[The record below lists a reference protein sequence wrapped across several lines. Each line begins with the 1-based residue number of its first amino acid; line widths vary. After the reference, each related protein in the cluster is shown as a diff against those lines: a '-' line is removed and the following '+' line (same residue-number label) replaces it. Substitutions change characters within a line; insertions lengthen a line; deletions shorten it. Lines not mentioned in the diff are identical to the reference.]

1 MAEFKCGSCGASFP
15 SAEALRSHAKMK
27 VTEESPHYAKMA
39 AKGQGTLIF
48 PGTPES
54 ESPR

>member
-1 MAEFKCGSCGASFP
+1 MAEFKCSSCGASFP
-15 SAEALRSHAKMK
+15 SEEALRSHAKMN
-27 VTEESPHYAKMA
+27 
-39 AKGQGTLIF
+39 AKGQGTLVF

>member
-1 MAEFKCGSCGASFP
+1 MAEFKCSSCGASFP
-15 SAEALRSHAKMK
+15 SEEALRSHSKMK
-27 VTEESPHYAKMA
+27 VTEESSHFAKMN
-39 AKGQGTLIF
+39 AKGQGTLVF

>member
-1 MAEFKCGSCGASFP
+1 LAEFKCSTCGASFP
-15 SAEALRSHAKMK
+15 SEDGLHAHFKAK
-27 VTEESPHYAKMA
+27 VTEESFHFAKMN

>member
-1 MAEFKCGSCGASFP
+1 MADYKCSSCGASFP
-15 SAEALRSHAKMK
+15 SEEALRSHAKMK
-27 VTEESPHYAKMA
+27 VTEESAHFAKMN
-39 AKGQGTLIF
+39 AKGQGTLVF